1 MPFAAFIVYLSK
13 PTLIDVA
20 QETNHEAEYWIYE
33 VVLHHHSA
41 KIQLLY
47 EISKKIIWKK
57 NEKSTFLHFYILH
70 FYRDKHYWVWII

>member
-33 VVLHHHSA
+33 VVLHRHSE
-41 KIQLLY
+41 KIQLLC
-47 EISKKIIWKK
+47 ESSKEIIWKK
-57 NEKSTFLHFYILH
+57 NEKSTFLHFYILQS
-70 FYRDKHYWVWII
+70 